1 MGKAMIVLAYP
12 AYRAKA
18 HHWIDRAKPNSRI
31 TFEGPKRSL
40 DQNAAMWRLLT
51 KVAEQHQHF
60 GQRLTLDKP
69 YLAWIRRQP
78 CCVAHNGG
86 CWGPV
91 QAAHLRFSDA
101 SKGRVNP
108 GLSVKP
114 SDHLTT
120 PLCAHHHQIQHGG
133 RESAFWAV
141 MGVDPAALCKIL
153 RAEYE
158 AQP

>member
-1 MGKAMIVLAYP
+1 MIVPTAKELRELEHRRHTRERRQKAKTARP
-12 AYRAKA
+12 ASQKA
-18 HHWIDRAKPNSRI
+18 SRGRVI
-31 TFEGPKRSL
+31 
-40 DQNAAMWRLLT
+40 
-51 KVAEQHQHF
+51 
-60 GQRLTLDKP
+60 DKP

-86 CWGPV
+86 CIGPV
-91 QAAHLRFSDA
+91 QACHLRYSDA
-101 SKGRVNP
+101 AHGRINP

-114 SDHLTT
+114 SDHLVT